1 MVEPP
6 SSARLELRPE
16 MIVRRRI
23 PGALYAA
30 AAFLAFFFGAY
41 SMARAQT
48 PPSKLDPES
57 FLPPAPQW
65 NGDSEKLIVPSTHKW
80 ITPSEKTG
88 LTATPTYDE
97 TVAFLKKIDK
107 ASALVRIEPFATTPQ
122 GRELIA
128 VIVSKDGAKLS
139 AAKPVFLIQA
149 GIHSGEI
156 DGKDAG
162 LMLIRDICF
171 NGKDNVIDKVNIIF
185 VPAFNADGHERSSAF
200 SRPNQRGPVS
210 QGWRNTAQN
219 LNLNRDYM
227 KADAP
232 EMIGML
238 GLIAKYDPAFYIDLH
253 VTDGMDYQYDIT
265 YGFDG
270 WDGLYADSPA
280 IGKWLNEIYRPAANA
295 ALKAAGHIPGP
306 LIFARDDS
314 DLSKGVDFNAF
325 APRFSHAYGDLR
337 RLPTVLVENHSLKP
351 YRQRVLGT
359 YVLLEATLKALASNG
374 KDLKSAIKS
383 DRALRPKTINANWQV
398 KAKPIATWDFLTI
411 QSEQV
416 ASPASGGKTT
426 RFNGKPGPT
435 VKVPVYGSEPSAKL
449 SAPKAYWVSA
459 SKPDLIAR
467 LKAHGI
473 KMEAIKT
480 ARTVEVDMIRLA
492 GFKSSA
498 PSEGRVPVTATG
510 FAHEKRTE
518 TFPPGSVRISTDQPL
533 GALATYLLEPESEDS
548 FFAWGFF
555 SEILQR
561 VEYMEP
567 YAVAPMAE
575 RMLASDP
582 KLKAEFEKR
591 LKEDPAFAAS
601 PLRRL
606 QFFYERSPFYDDR
619 YLLYPVGREVGP

>member
-1 MVEPP
+1 MANAQKPP
-6 SSARLELRPE
+6 AS
-16 MIVRRRI
+16 
-23 PGALYAA
+23 
-30 AAFLAFFFGAY
+30 
-41 SMARAQT
+41 
-48 PPSKLDPES
+48 LDPET

-65 NGDSEKLIVPSTHKW
+65 SGATEKLIVPSTHKW

-107 ASALVRIEPFATTPQ
+107 ASALVRIETFATTPQ
-122 GRELIA
+122 GRPLLNILVTKE
-128 VIVSKDGAKLS
+128 GEKLS
-139 AAKPVFLIQA
+139 PTKPIFLIQA

-171 NGKDNVIDKVNIIF
+171 NGRDDLIDKVNIVF
-185 VPAFNADGHERSSAF
+185 VPILNADGHERSTRY
-200 SRPNQRGPVS
+200 SRPNQRGPVNM
-210 QGWRNTAQN
+210 GWRNTAQN

-232 EMIGML
+232 EMIGLL
-238 GLIAKYDPAFYIDLH
+238 GLIAKYDPTFYMDLH

-280 IGKWLNEIYRPAANA
+280 IGKWLNDVFRPKADA
-295 ALKAAGHIPGP
+295 ALKAGGHIPGP
-306 LIFARDDS
+306 LIFARDES

-325 APRFSHAYGDLR
+325 APRFSHGYGDLR

-359 YVLLEATLKALASNG
+359 YALLEATLKTLASNG
-374 KDLKSAIKS
+374 KELKIAIKA
-383 DRALRPKTINANWQV
+383 DRALRPATVDANWQ
-398 KAKPIATWDFLTI
+398 AATKPIATWDFLTI
-411 QSEQV
+411 RSEQV
-416 ASPASGGKTT
+416 TSPASGAKTT
-426 RFNGKPGPT
+426 RFNGQPGPT
-435 VKVPVYGSEPSAKL
+435 VKTPVYGSKPGLKL
-449 SAPKAYWVSA
+449 SVPKAYWVPST
-459 SKPDLIAR
+459 KPDVIAR
-467 LKAHGI
+467 LKAHGVKLETI
-473 KMEAIKT
+473 KKAQ
-480 ARTVEVDMIRLA
+480 ALEVDMIRLT
-492 GFKSSA
+492 GFKA
-498 PSEGRVPVTATG
+498 AMPSEGRVPVSATG
-510 FAHEKRTE
+510 LTHEKRSV
-518 TFPPGSVRISTDQPL
+518 TFSPGSVRVSTDQPL
-533 GALATYLLEPESEDS
+533 GALAAYLLEPESDDS

-567 YAVAPMAE
+567 YAIAPMAE
-575 RMLASDP
+575 QMLASNP
-582 KLKAEFEKR
+582 KLKTEFETR
-591 LKEDPAFAAS
+591 LKDDEAFAAS